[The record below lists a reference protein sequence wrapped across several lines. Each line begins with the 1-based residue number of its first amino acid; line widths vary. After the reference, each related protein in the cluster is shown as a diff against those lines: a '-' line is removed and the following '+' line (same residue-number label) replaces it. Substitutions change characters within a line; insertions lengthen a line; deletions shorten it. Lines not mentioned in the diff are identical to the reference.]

1 MIFQLSDQNSEKR
14 KKKRNININ
23 GDFFAKKMVKVVV
36 KGMKFS
42 ANIFFAMREIL
53 STAFPQWH

>member
-1 MIFQLSDQNSEKR
+1 MVFQLFDQNSEKR
-14 KKKRNININ
+14 KKKTKYKTFSQEDGI
-23 GDFFAKKMVKVVV
+23 KVVV

-42 ANIFFAMREIL
+42 ANIFFAMRKIS

>member
-1 MIFQLSDQNSEKR
+1 MVFQPFDQNSEKR
-14 KKKRNININ
+14 KKKTKYKTFSQEDGI
-23 GDFFAKKMVKVVV
+23 KVVV

-42 ANIFFAMREIL
+42 ANIFFAMRKIS